1 MPIIW
6 DKVLSRCGSGACV
19 VFVGG
24 STVVRKLSV
33 VLIALGAF
41 LVVLAPMVRW
51 YAYPRVAVAPAA
63 QRSVTT
69 LVGQG
74 ATIFDISTLK
84 EITTDLTTKVRTIG
98 DTRAAEKQG
107 GDVVVYVNSTSTRSS
122 DGVMRSRDVERM
134 AFDKRTG
141 EAVNC
146 CDEFM
151 SGTEGVET
159 PVKHV
164 GLVAKFPFQTEKKT
178 YSFWDGT
185 LKAAR
190 AIKYTG
196 TSKVEGVG
204 VYTFEQ
210 TIEPTRVG
218 AQELPLNLLGLD
230 GTDNVTADEMYSVNR
245 KLWVEPNT
253 GVILKRSEQVLDTL
267 DYDGASRLTLTKVTT
282 GYDAKTVKDNADKY
296 GAQGRMLHAVHSVVP
311 LVSLL
316 LGLVLLFLGL
326 TLGRRPARS
335 HDHDQ
340 ELAAADA

>member
-1 MPIIW
+1 
-6 DKVLSRCGSGACV
+6 
-19 VFVGG
+19 
-24 STVVRKLSV
+24 VRKLSV
-33 VLIALGAF
+33 VLVALGAF

-69 LVGQG
+69 LTGPD
-74 ATIFDISTLK
+74 ATIFDIGTLK
-84 EITTDLTTKVRTIG
+84 EITTDLTTTVRTVG
-98 DTRAAEKQG
+98 DTKAAEKQG

-146 CDEFM
+146 CDEFV
-151 SGTEGVET
+151 SSTEGVET
-159 PVKHV
+159 PIKHQ
-164 GLVAKFPFQTEKKT
+164 GLVAKFPFETQKKT
-178 YSFWDGT
+178 YNFWDGT
-185 LKAAR
+185 LEATR
-190 AIKYTG
+190 PIKYTG
-196 TSKVEGVG
+196 TGSVEGVS

-218 AQELPLNLLGLD
+218 TQEIPLNLLGLA
-230 GTDNVTADEMYSVNR
+230 GTDNVTADEMYSVVR

-253 GVILKRSEQVLDTL
+253 GVIIKRSEQVLNTL
-267 DYDGASRLTLTKVTT
+267 NYDGAPRLTLTKVTT
-282 GYDAKTVKDNADKY
+282 GYDDKTVKANADKY

-316 LGLVLLFLGL
+316 LGLFLLFLGL
-326 TLGRRPARS
+326 TLGRRPVRVDS
-335 HDHDQ
+335 DEEQGSEDSGVV
-340 ELAAADA
+340 LTKR